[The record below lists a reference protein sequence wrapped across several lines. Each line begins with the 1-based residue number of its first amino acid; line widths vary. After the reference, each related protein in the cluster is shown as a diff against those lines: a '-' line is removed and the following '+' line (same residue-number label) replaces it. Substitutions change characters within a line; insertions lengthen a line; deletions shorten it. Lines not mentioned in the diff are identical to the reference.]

1 MKNKGFTLIEF
12 LVAVLIIGI
21 LAAIAYPQ
29 YQKALDKSRYTQVMI
44 LMEKMWQAEKIH
56 KLANGNYI
64 TRLPDL
70 DIELP
75 TPVSM
80 SAGYNSYYYKWGEC
94 GFVNG
99 YLRCIVELNK
109 KAEVWYFGYP
119 GSSNRSCGRNPKM
132 MRVPTRYAKR

>member
-29 YQKALDKSRYTQVMI
+29 YQKALDKSRYTQAMI
-44 LMEKMWQAEKIH
+44 LMEKMWQAEGIY
-56 KLANGNYI
+56 KLANGNYT

-80 SAGYNSYYYKWGEC
+80 SAGYNTYYYKWGS
-94 GFVNG
+94 VDLLMDT
-99 YLRCIVELNK
+99 YV
-109 KAEVWYFGYP
+109 V
-119 GSSNRSCGRNPKM
+119 
-132 MRVPTRYAKR
+132 